1 MYKLPRGTRDFTPE
15 EMYNRRYIEGI
26 MWSTF
31 QTFGYREIQTPIF
44 ENMELFTT
52 KSGDEILKEIYAFT
66 DKSDRNLA
74 LRPELTAPVIRFYLD
89 QLHMRAKPLKL
100 FYFGNCFRYDR
111 PQRGRY
117 REFRQAGCELIGT
130 DTPEALAELIALAY
144 NLLQKV
150 GLQQIQL
157 NIGNLDILS
166 AIFKILKIPDDQQK
180 QLLSVIDKEDID
192 EITSILS
199 GLGFSKE
206 NINRFVKFI
215 QAPDIKDIS
224 DFIKE
229 DNQAINELYKLKKML
244 NLLETAFNIKNY
256 QLKMGI
262 VRGLDY
268 YKGIVFE
275 IDAPVLG
282 AEKQLCGGGSYELI
296 PLFGGKATPTAGFAL
311 GFDRTILALEAEKF
325 QLPKQTLDAY
335 LIPIDENFILK
346 SFEIAQKLRKNGVLT
361 DVDLLRRG
369 LNKSLKYAN
378 AIGVKKVVLVGLKEV
393 PQDAVK
399 VRDMHSGLQEV
410 VKINDL
416 QHKIT

>member
-1 MYKLPRGTRDFTPE
+1 VYKLPRGTRDFTPE